1 MDSRERV
8 KKNKKEGDGGC
19 EKTKYF
25 LKNGREK
32 KKKKKLNLEFI
43 LDAPF
48 FSGLNHKISSSKNKF
63 ALVDIYKLSS

>member
-1 MDSRERV
+1 MGS
-8 KKNKKEGDGGC
+8 

-25 LKNGREK
+25 LKTEEK
-32 KKKKKLNLEFI
+32 EKGKKFGI
-43 LDAPF
+43 HVGDAPF